1 MNQEIKNKRDE
12 LKAISQGF
20 KPLVKEGAIGSV
32 NEGLVNY
39 YREQGHA
46 DLKSYNRWK
55 EAGFQVKKGMK
66 ALLLWGEPKAI
77 KKDKKEGEEGE
88 EDSFFPLSYVFSN
101 LQVEPL

>member
-1 MNQEIKNKRDE
+1 MNQEMKNKRDE

-32 NEGLVNY
+32 NEGLENY

-66 ALLLWGEPKAI
+66 ALLLWGEPKPI
-77 KKDKKEGEEGE
+77 KKAGVEVKEGEEE
-88 EDSFFPLSYVFSN
+88 SFFPLSYVFSN

>member
-1 MNQEIKNKRDE
+1 MNQEMKNKRDE

-32 NEGLVNY
+32 NEGLANY

-66 ALLLWGEPKAI
+66 ALLLWGEPKPI
-77 KKDKKEGEEGE
+77 KKVGVEVKEGEEE
-88 EDSFFPLSYVFSN
+88 SFFPLSYVFSN